1 MKILRISFTFPFDFP
16 FSYQIHFLSLTLKN
30 ESRDMLNDVNGFF
43 IAQGS
48 IDFQINRN
56 NNNNKKRKRIMDRA
70 ADVLLIT
77 FLF

>member
-1 MKILRISFTFPFDFP
+1 
-16 FSYQIHFLSLTLKN
+16 
-30 ESRDMLNDVNGFF
+30 MLNDVNGFF